1 MVLYINSL
9 FFNDVLDLR
18 SGRSKWS
25 LELTV
30 FLFVL
35 GCWAHVRRLSKI
47 KPRYFIVG
55 VIGIWLLLNDTE
67 GQSPGLRE
75 KVIKDDFN
83 SLIFIFQRF
92 DHNQI
97 ELRRLCSH

>member
-9 FFNDVLDLR
+9 FINDVLDLR

-30 FLFVL
+30 FLFIL
-35 GCWAHVRRLSKI
+35 RCWAHVRRLSKI
-47 KPRYFIVG
+47 KPRYLIVG
-55 VIGIWLLLNDTE
+55 VIGIWLLLKDTE

-75 KVIKDDFN
+75 KVIKDDLA
-83 SLIFIFQRF
+83 SLILIFQRF
-92 DHNQI
+92 DHSLI
-97 ELRRLCSH
+97 ELR